1 MFFLTSVLNSEY
13 LLNILLRANLL
24 LFLGADNVSLSD
36 IDVANNNSANDVSAL
51 DNDMLLIN
59 GTFYYDSSDNFE
71 NYLSE
76 LGVGYFLRKLA
87 LLAFPIITISR
98 NCATEPVILHNDTDC
113 VWNIKTDAGLRTHN
127 IQFQL
132 DTWTQDTT
140 MDGRRIM
147 TMFTRPTVDTLVEL
161 QMSDKVNTTLVRQF
175 YNDRMEVT
183 MRVNNV
189 VATSLFKRNS
199 V

>member
-1 MFFLTSVLNSEY
+1 MMTHL
-13 LLNILLRANLL
+13 
-24 LFLGADNVSLSD
+24 
-36 IDVANNNSANDVSAL
+36 
-51 DNDMLLIN
+51 
-59 GTFYYDSSDNFE
+59 
-71 NYLSE
+71 
-76 LGVGYFLRKLA
+76 
-87 LLAFPIITISR
+87 R

-161 QMSDKVNTTLVRQF
+161 QMSDRVNTTLVRQF